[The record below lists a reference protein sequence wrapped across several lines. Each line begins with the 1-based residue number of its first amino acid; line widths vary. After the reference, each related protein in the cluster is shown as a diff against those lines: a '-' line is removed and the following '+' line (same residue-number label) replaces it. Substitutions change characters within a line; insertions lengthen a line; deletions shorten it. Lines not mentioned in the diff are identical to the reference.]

1 MTTLDHIR
9 EEIAALEK
17 EQRTRRLR
25 YRDSRGVLPF
35 DDLND
40 LIRLEELHGAEAT
53 LMRYAAEG
61 IQFDG

>member
-35 DDLND
+35 DDL
-40 LIRLEELHGAEAT
+40 IRLEELHGAEET
-53 LMRYAAEG
+53 LTRYAAEG

>member
-35 DDLND
+35 DDL
-40 LIRLEELHGAEAT
+40 IRLEELHGAEAT